1 MFAVNAITE
10 FKDPEIAE
18 SIPALNI
25 MGKAARKLRKPLM
38 IGVVTVESATEIVIR
53 SDRSPWVI

>member
-25 MGKAARKLRKPLM
+25 MGKAARKLRKLLM
-38 IGVVTVESATEIVIR
+38 IGVVTAGSAKEIVM
-53 SDRSPWVI
+53 SPQPIA